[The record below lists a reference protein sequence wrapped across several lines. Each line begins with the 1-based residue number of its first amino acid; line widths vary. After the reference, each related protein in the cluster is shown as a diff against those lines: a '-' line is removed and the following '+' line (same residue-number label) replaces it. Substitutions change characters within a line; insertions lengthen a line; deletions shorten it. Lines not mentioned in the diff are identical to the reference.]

1 MFIKEEFGRKNLA
14 SKGRPAGFRWARVS
28 SFHTYYV
35 DFPPRIR
42 YYRIPKTD
50 EGEFILELQ
59 RISQH

>member
-1 MFIKEEFGRKNLA
+1 MFIKEEFGRQNQA
-14 SKGRPAGFRWARVS
+14 SKGRPADFRWARVS

-42 YYRIPKTD
+42 QNPKKTD